1 MSIESFLEVLLKS
14 EEKTNKTFKNML
26 SIVPLSTISVKHKF
40 ADEIIALLSG
50 YDVEI
55 TTSFFCSEEKKY
67 KIIKN
72 IFYLKI
78 DDGGDIFLESL
89 KGDKHN
95 FKKFELANINTVNGT
110 IQISYTVLDK
120 SLPNL
125 VYPYL
130 TEITELLNGNVIQI
144 KFHNKVELQEWI
156 DLRLSIYEGK
166 YVLDIGGK
174 GRINFDIL
182 EYLYPLLKSTNNA
195 NEQCTELRLKTSSN
209 DSYLH

>member
-50 YDVEI
+50 YEVEI

-67 KIIKN
+67 QNITN

-89 KGDKHN
+89 KGNKHS

-120 SLPNL
+120 SLSNL

-144 KFHNKVELQEWI
+144 KFHNKVALQEWI

-166 YVLDIGGK
+166 YVLDIGGE
-174 GRINFDIL
+174 GRVNFEIL

-195 NEQCTELRLKTSSN
+195 NEQCTELRLKTSTN